1 MKKRSMRQHSVN
13 ATQKTCPGCGKTCTL
28 YRRKTCSKSCQIK
41 HVTSVNKKHFE
52 SVRVFNAF
60 LPADEESNIEGFW
73 VPSPA
78 EIEMGTDKIKRA
90 MELNPGTA
98 EKNKARTT
106 GNTRNRR
113 LQRMRLILSHNENHK
128 DKQQ

>member
-1 MKKRSMRQHSVN
+1 
-13 ATQKTCPGCGKTCTL
+13 
-28 YRRKTCSKSCQIK
+28 
-41 HVTSVNKKHFE
+41 
-52 SVRVFNAF
+52 VFNAF

-98 EKNKARTT
+98 EKNRARAT